1 MGNLIRNT
9 IIGCSFCE
17 NKHVRGKITEKKDNM
32 GKPIT
37 ECRWVCDRCGNV
49 VRRDQK
55 QPTKV

>member
-9 IIGCSFCE
+9 VIGCSFCQ
-17 NKHVRGKITEKKDNM
+17 NKHVRGKLIEKKDNM
-32 GKPIT
+32 GNPIT

-55 QPTKV
+55 SHA